1 MDQRDLGMYISRILS
16 GYYVFIYNNTRYKLV
31 YPNTDIKY
39 EAEIYALEEFDK
51 NKFNDWISEE
61 DILDYLV
68 NMGLWSYGGDNNLK
82 KIEDQIENLKVDLYK
97 NFLNPTKIKSIKR
110 TLSNTKASYNK
121 LYCVRHSLDQYTI
134 NGYSQTLKNNYILIN
149 SIFDCNNNRIFPCYE
164 ETDYRLLNELSL
176 AISEN
181 IIDIEVFRK
190 IARSDSWKNYWSA
203 NKENLFDR
211 STVNWT
217 DEQRTLVILT
227 KMYDSAMEHPECP
240 PDSVFEDDDMF
251 DGWMIV
257 QRKENEKLRN
267 KNRTEK
273 LLEGKKLDRA
283 GEIFV
288 MAQSQEEA
296 SNIFDLNDPN
306 ARHIIKER
314 QKILS
319 KSDQQISETNLPD
332 VKRNL
337 VMQSNQQFKNSR
349 KS

>member
-1 MDQRDLGMYISRILS
+1 MDQRLLGMYVSRILS
-16 GYYVFIYNNTRYKLV
+16 GYYIFIYNNIKYKLI

-39 EAEIYALEEFDK
+39 EAELLAQEEFDK
-51 NKFNDWISEE
+51 NKFNEWIQES
-61 DILDYLV
+61 DIVDYLV
-68 NMGLWSYGGDNNLK
+68 NTGLWTYGGDDNLK
-82 KIEDQIENLKVDLYK
+82 KIEEQIDNLKVDLYK
-97 NFLNPTKIKSIKR
+97 NFLNPSKIKTTKR
-110 TLSNTKASYNK
+110 TLLNTVGSYNK
-121 LYCVRHSLDQYTI
+121 LYSIRHSLDAYTVQ
-134 NGYSQTLKNNYILIN
+134 GYIQSLKNNFILIN
-149 SIFDCNNNRIFPCYE
+149 SIFDCNNNKIFPCYE
-164 ETDYRLLNELSL
+164 DADYRLLNELSL

-181 IIDIEVFRK
+181 IIDVSVFRS
-190 IARSDSWKNYWSA
+190 IARSDTWKNYWSA

-211 STVNWT
+211 STINWT

-227 KMYDSAMEHPECP
+227 KMYDAAMEHPECP

-273 LLEGKKLDRA
+273 MLEGKKLDKA

-288 MAQSQEEA
+288 MAKSKEEA

-306 ARHIIKER
+306 SRHIIKER
-314 QKILS
+314 QAVLAKTGKELN
-319 KSDQQISETNLPD
+319 ETELPD
-332 VKRNL
+332 VRRNL
-337 VMQSNQQFKNSR
+337 VVQSNQQFKNSR

>member
-1 MDQRDLGMYISRILS
+1 MDQKELGVYISRILS
-16 GYYVFIYNNTRYKLV
+16 GYYIFIYNNTRYKLI

-39 EAEIYALEEFDK
+39 EAELYALEEFDK

-61 DILDYLV
+61 DILDYLI

-82 KIEDQIENLKVDLYK
+82 KIEDQIENLKVDLYN
-97 NFLNPTKIKSIKR
+97 NFLNPTKIKTIKR
-110 TLSNTKASYNK
+110 TLSNVKASYNK
-121 LYCVRHSLDQYTI
+121 SYLIRHSLDQYTVS
-134 NGYSQTLKNNYILIN
+134 GYVQSLKNNYILIN
-149 SIFDCNNNRIFPCYE
+149 SIFDCNNNRIFSCYE
-164 ETDYRLLNELSL
+164 ESDYRLLNELSL

-211 STVNWT
+211 STINWT

-273 LLEGKKLDRA
+273 LLEGKKLDKA

-288 MAQSQEEA
+288 MAQSKEEA
-296 SNIFDLNDPN
+296 NNIFDLNDPN
-306 ARHIIKER
+306 SRHIIKER
-314 QKILS
+314 QMILS
-319 KSDQQISETNLPD
+319 KSGQQINETELPD
-332 VKRNL
+332 VRRNL